1 MGKLEE
7 AQILWNAIG
16 TETEPD
22 ANTTTRVRNAG
33 TKIIDFITDLVNVV
47 STKVDKVAGKA
58 LSTNDYSNAEKSEV
72 AKVADKVDKIAGKGL
87 STNDFTNEAKA
98 EVAKVADKVDK
109 IAGMSLSTNDY
120 SNKEKAEVAKVIN
133 KVNKVSGKRLS
144 TNDYTNE
151 AKAEVAK
158 IADKVNVDL
167 FNSSLEDESAER
179 SSGDTALQDEINV
192 IDGQLGNIKSFINQ
206 FLTTE
211 TGELILDINNNIIVT
226 L

>member
-22 ANTTTRVRNAG
+22 ANTTTRVRNAA

-47 STKVDKVAGKA
+47 STKVDKDAGKG
-58 LSTNDYSNAEKSEV
+58 LSTNDYSNAEKAEVAKVADKVDKIAGKGLSTNDYSNADKAEV

-87 STNDFTNEAKA
+87 STNDF
-98 EVAKVADKVDK
+98 
-109 IAGMSLSTNDY
+109 SND
-120 SNKEKAEVAKVIN
+120 
-133 KVNKVSGKRLS
+133 
-144 TNDYTNE
+144 

-158 IADKVNVDL
+158 IADKLNTDV
-167 FNSSLEDESAER
+167 FNSTIEDESAER

-192 IDGQLGNIKSFINQ
+192 LGGQLVNIKSFINQ